1 MSYRQFG
8 QLTTEVLNR
17 GTCAVL
23 PQNLPEHWLDA
34 LLEEAEVLQGMLQQE
49 DDKTNIAETYAAL

>member
-1 MSYRQFG
+1 
-8 QLTTEVLNR
+8 LTTEVLNR

-34 LLEEAEVLQGMLQQE
+34 LLEEAEVWQGMLQQE